1 MKKIGNI
8 LGVIGLF
15 GFIIGLFMFLIQP
28 ETTALPL
35 VIMGVSALLILVYV
49 FTNFSDVK
57 EFFTARSTKYGTN
70 MVVNII
76 IVLGILFIINYIGVR
91 HPYKMDL
98 NQDKIYTLA
107 DQTLKVLKTLKSEV
121 KAFAF
126 YPPDAPETERLRDL
140 FENYK
145 YHNSLFVYEFVD
157 PVKNPEKVNAFGIT
171 STGPRIVLKTS
182 DREVKVKD
190 PTEEGLTNGLISIT
204 KAEKKKVYFV
214 TGHGEADIDSK
225 EETGYAMTADSIKK
239 EGIEVAK
246 INIGIEKI
254 PQDASALIIAGPK
267 KLFLPEEVKAISDY
281 LQERMGRLI
290 VMLEPEIKTGLEG
303 LLLEYG
309 VNVGNDFIVDPMS
322 RAFGMGA
329 SIPLVAQYGDHEIT
343 KGFEVAS
350 FFPTSRTVSP
360 VQSLPPG
367 ISVKTLASTTPSSW
381 AETDFEAVKRGEV
394 SFTEGVDTK
403 GPLSIAVAVSK
414 KHASASENT
423 PDIRIVVFGDSEFVN
438 NKFRPYS
445 GNGDFFNNAVNWVT
459 QREEL
464 ISIRPKKRASS
475 RIFLTQKEANIVK
488 YTTMVAI
495 PLAFFISAA
504 ILTINRRKK

>member
-1 MKKIGNI
+1 MKKIGSI

-15 GFIIGLFMFLIQP
+15 GFIIGFFMFLIQP
-28 ETTALPL
+28 ETTALPPI
-35 VIMGVSALLILVYV
+35 IMGISALLILAYV

-57 EFFTARSTKYGTN
+57 EFFTARSTRYGTN
-70 MVVNII
+70 MIVSII
-76 IVLGILFIINYIGVR
+76 IVLGILFVINYIGVR

-98 NQDKIYTLA
+98 NQDKIYTLS

-126 YPPDAPETERLRDL
+126 YPPDAPETEKLRDL

-145 YHNSLFVYEFVD
+145 YYNSLFVYEFVD

-182 DREVKVKD
+182 DRESRVKD

-204 KAEKKKVYFV
+204 KADKKKVYFV

-225 EETGYAMTADSIKK
+225 EETGYAMTADSIRK

-246 INIGIEKI
+246 INIGIDKI

-267 KLFLPEEVKAISDY
+267 KLLLPEEVKAISDY

-303 LLLEYG
+303 LLLDYG
-309 VNVGNDFIVDPMS
+309 VNIGNDFIVDPMS

-343 KGFEVAS
+343 KGFEAAS
-350 FFPTSRTVSP
+350 FFPTARTVSP
-360 VQSLPPG
+360 VQTLPPG

-445 GNGDFFNNAVNWVT
+445 GNGDFFNNAVNWIT
-459 QREEL
+459 QREDL

-488 YTTMVAI
+488 YTTMIAI
-495 PLAFFISAA
+495 PLAFFIGAVV
-504 ILTINRRKK
+504 LTINRRKK